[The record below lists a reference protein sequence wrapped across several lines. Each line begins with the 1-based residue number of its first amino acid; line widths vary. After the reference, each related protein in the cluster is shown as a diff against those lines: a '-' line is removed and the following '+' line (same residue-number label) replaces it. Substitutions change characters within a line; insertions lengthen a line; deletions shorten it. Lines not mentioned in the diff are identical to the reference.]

1 MKKKKTAAAALSAL
15 ALMTALSGCG
25 SKFKPDTSSI
35 YVKKDGTVVSADI
48 ESFEG
53 SNYSEEELTTYV
65 EDAVKLYNSEHGAES
80 AAYEEKDM
88 ELPVEVDSLK
98 VEDGTATLYLNYE
111 TCSDYMEFTGT
122 AGMENGISQMEKST
136 VEEMGVEGDFQN
148 ADGED
153 VALADVQDKGSY
165 HVVKVDGPVTMQV
178 EGKVR
183 YVSKGVTVDSKNTVT
198 TPAGAVSYIVFK

>member
-122 AGMENGISQMEKST
+122 AGMENGILST
-136 VEEMGVEGDFQN
+136 CRQHLGSK
-148 ADGED
+148 AED
-153 VALADVQDKGSY
+153 SAECGGCRKDVRR
-165 HVVKVDGPVTMQV
+165 GPAERLRRSRRTEDCQC
-178 EGKVR
+178 ERNG
-183 YVSKGVTVDSKNTVT
+183 
-198 TPAGAVSYIVFK
+198 

>member
-111 TCSDYMEFTGT
+111 TCNDYMEFTGT